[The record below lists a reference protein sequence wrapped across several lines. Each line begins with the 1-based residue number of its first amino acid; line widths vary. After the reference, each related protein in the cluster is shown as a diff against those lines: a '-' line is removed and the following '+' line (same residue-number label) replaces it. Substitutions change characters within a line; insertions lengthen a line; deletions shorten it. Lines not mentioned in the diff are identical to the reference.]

1 MGDAY
6 KGGLN
11 PYCVMI
17 MLVAFLRHS
26 NLCDCTDV
34 GEVLLQFLYFY
45 SEVFDFKKICIDV
58 SD

>member
-17 MLVAFLRHS
+17 MLVAFLRHN

-45 SEVFDFKKICIDV
+45 TEIFCFKKIGIDV